1 MSGYSSNR
9 PVVASADSLPISSN
23 AKNVSDWLSSVDPET
38 LVISSAVV
46 PTKDVTR
53 GTKVKV
59 VKVRVPR
66 VISKIDKSYTDSSGC
81 CAY

>member
-1 MSGYSSNR
+1 M
-9 PVVASADSLPISSN
+9 ASADSLLISSN
-23 AKNVSDWLSSVDPET
+23 AINASDWLSSVDPET

-59 VKVRVPR
+59 VKVRVTR
-66 VISKIDKSYTDSSGC
+66 VISEIDNSYTDSSGC
-81 CAY
+81 CAYYD